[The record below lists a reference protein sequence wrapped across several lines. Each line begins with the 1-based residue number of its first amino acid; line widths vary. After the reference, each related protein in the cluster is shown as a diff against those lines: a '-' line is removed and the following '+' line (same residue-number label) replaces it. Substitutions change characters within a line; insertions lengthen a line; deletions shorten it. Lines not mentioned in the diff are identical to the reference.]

1 MQLSITLASCRP
13 TTSASCSLGESSEDY
28 GDDDAVDGRMT
39 STSSPK
45 TGVKY
50 HHHHHHQSL
59 NREGRWGTTHNFA
72 TSFLHFSLFATVLW
86 DLPNSRPVHSLM
98 MSSHSSSVCLVF
110 FPLSLCPARWFWP
123 DLINGRNGHTT
134 AVCVSLRWSVGL
146 RAVRL
151 PAGSWHGLAPW

>member
-50 HHHHHHQSL
+50 HLEVITSEKIIMGQPVKFKCKRWVTDRYIR
-59 NREGRWGTTHNFA
+59 NRKGVM
-72 TSFLHFSLFATVLW
+72 TV
-86 DLPNSRPVHSLM
+86 V
-98 MSSHSSSVCLVF
+98 SVCRF
-110 FPLSLCPARWFWP
+110 
-123 DLINGRNGHTT
+123 T
-134 AVCVSLRWSVGL
+134 SV
-146 RAVRL
+146 
-151 PAGSWHGLAPW
+151 